1 MSDAA
6 ERIKCMVSIVDRGSG
21 IIIKDMCE
29 KNNIRFCYICFGKGT
44 ASSEL
49 LDMLG
54 IGSSEK
60 DVVLSLVPE
69 GRIPLVL
76 SSVSRRMNMR
86 NPGRGIAFA
95 VSLSGINALAAR
107 LVTENGAEKPE
118 YEALRKVDDFVKF
131 SLVLAVYNAGYSED
145 IMEVAKQAGAT
156 GGTIL
161 NARGVSKEKNETFFG
176 FPLQEEKEIVAIL
189 TPEDQ
194 KKEIME
200 NINRKCGLKSAAQAV
215 VLSMPV
221 EDVAGL

>member
-1 MSDAA
+1 M
-6 ERIKCMVSIVDRGSG
+6 
-21 IIIKDMCE
+21 
-29 KNNIRFCYICFGKGT
+29 
-44 ASSEL
+44 
-49 LDMLG
+49 
-54 IGSSEK
+54 
-60 DVVLSLVPE
+60 
-69 GRIPLVL
+69 
-76 SSVSRRMNMR
+76 
-86 NPGRGIAFA
+86 
-95 VSLSGINALAAR
+95 
-107 LVTENGAEKPE
+107 
-118 YEALRKVDDFVKF
+118 EA
-131 SLVLAVYNAGYSED
+131 
-145 IMEVAKQAGAT
+145 AKQAGAT